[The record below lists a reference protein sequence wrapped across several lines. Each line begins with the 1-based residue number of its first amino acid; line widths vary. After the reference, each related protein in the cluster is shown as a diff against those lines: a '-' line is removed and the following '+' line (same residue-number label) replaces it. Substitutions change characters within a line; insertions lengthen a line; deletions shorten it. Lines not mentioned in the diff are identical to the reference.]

1 MRTNHKLCNPDA
13 DILQLMVKTRDI
25 LISSQVM
32 MALVVTDVVEINFDS
47 EYITLNVEFVLRWKV
62 NVKRQKQ
69 EGRYIFLFLAASD
82 PLCTN

>member
-1 MRTNHKLCNPDA
+1 
-13 DILQLMVKTRDI
+13 MVKTRDI

-62 NVKRQKQ
+62 NMKMQKQ
-69 EGRYIFLFLAASD
+69 EGRSVFLFLAASD

>member
-1 MRTNHKLCNPDA
+1 MRTSHKLCNPDA
-13 DILQLMVKTRDI
+13 DILQMMVTTRDI

-62 NVKRQKQ
+62 IVKRQKHISFPCCQ
-69 EGRYIFLFLAASD
+69 
-82 PLCTN
+82 

>member
-62 NVKRQKQ
+62 NVKRHKHISFPCCQ
-69 EGRYIFLFLAASD
+69 
-82 PLCTN
+82 

>member
-1 MRTNHKLCNPDA
+1 MRTSHKLCNLDA
-13 DILQLMVKTRDI
+13 DILQLMVKTSDI

-62 NVKRQKQ
+62 NVKRQKHFFSLLPVILSVQ
-69 EGRYIFLFLAASD
+69 ID
-82 PLCTN
+82 PG

>member
-1 MRTNHKLCNPDA
+1 MCNPDA

-69 EGRYIFLFLAASD
+69 FLFLAASD

>member
-1 MRTNHKLCNPDA
+1 
-13 DILQLMVKTRDI
+13 MVKTRDI

-62 NVKRQKQ
+62 NVKMQKQ
-69 EGRYIFLFLAASD
+69 FLSLAASD

>member
-1 MRTNHKLCNPDA
+1 MRTSHKLCNPDS

-62 NVKRQKQ
+62 NVKR
-69 EGRYIFLFLAASD
+69 
-82 PLCTN
+82 

>member
-1 MRTNHKLCNPDA
+1 MCNPDA

-62 NVKRQKQ
+62 NVKMQKRISFPCCQ
-69 EGRYIFLFLAASD
+69 
-82 PLCTN
+82 

>member
-1 MRTNHKLCNPDA
+1 MRTSHKLCNLDA
-13 DILQLMVKTRDI
+13 DILQFMVKTKDI
-25 LISSQVM
+25 LMSSQVL

-62 NVKRQKQ
+62 NVKMQKQ
-69 EGRYIFLFLAASD
+69 FLSLAAND